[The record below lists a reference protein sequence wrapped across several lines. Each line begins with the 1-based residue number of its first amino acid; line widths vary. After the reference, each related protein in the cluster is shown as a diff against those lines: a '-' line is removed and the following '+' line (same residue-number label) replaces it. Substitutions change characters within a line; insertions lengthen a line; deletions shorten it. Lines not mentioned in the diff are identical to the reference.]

1 MIIWAQLP
9 VLEIRTRL
17 TSTSCADGVPLAT
30 ARREAPCGVPNARR
44 FCACWG
50 GEPCCAPAG
59 APIQKMAVR
68 RMGRQRYLGI
78 IVVLSSFS
86 AMVVVE
92 ACRRMTRL
100 Y

>member
-17 TSTSCADGVPLAT
+17 TSTSCADGVPLAK
-30 ARREAPCGVPNARR
+30 ARREAPYGVPNARR

-68 RMGRQRYLGI
+68 RMRRQSYLGV
-78 IVVLSSFS
+78 IVVLPSFS
-86 AMVVVE
+86 AMEGAE
-92 ACRRMTRL
+92 ACRGMPRL
-100 Y
+100 N

>member
-59 APIQKMAVR
+59 APIQKMGVR
-68 RMGRQRYLGI
+68 RMGRQRYLVMS
-78 IVVLSSFS
+78 VVLVSFS
-86 AMVVVE
+86 AMVVAE
-92 ACRRMTRL
+92 GCRGMRWL
-100 Y
+100 H